1 MAVPVDLPRGAVA
14 FTVPFVMAFAVAF
27 TIAIA
32 FGPQKSGLS
41 HRVQKNGIWRMRFA
55 TTCNEMIVLDD
66 GKVQ

>member
-27 TIAIA
+27 AIAIA

-41 HRVQKNGIWRMRFA
+41 HRVQKMVYGE
-55 TTCNEMIVLDD
+55 CVLRQHVM
-66 GKVQ
+66 K